1 MILEKIYESKI
12 RKKEDTLINPIKEK
26 EIEGL

>member
-1 MILEKIYESKI
+1 MILEKIYEKKKK
-12 RKKEDTLINPIKEK
+12 KKEDTLINPIKEK